1 MKIFGKNRSYGTYTI
16 IVNFLNTK
24 IFYEQ
29 TEVKGDEVNT
39 ILTRIRNS
47 GVNATHPKEDGSIL
61 HFPPHRVRNV
71 EIMKEEG

>member
-1 MKIFGKNRSYGTYTI
+1 MKIFDKSRSYGTYTI

-29 TEVKGDEVNT
+29 TGVKGDDINPSL
-39 ILTRIRNS
+39 IRIRNFE
-47 GVNATHPKEDGSIL
+47 VNATHPKEDGSLL